1 MWLPALVLGK
11 SSVSSTTATANSN
24 NLSSRSYFVF
34 FGAAYSEFASL
45 TRTTDPLHSVFDV
58 RRSMFGLLLFMF
70 MLLDWS
76 EARRNAASKR

>member
-34 FGAAYSEFASL
+34 FGAPYSEFASL
-45 TRTTDPLHSVFDV
+45 TRNAFGSAFDV
-58 RRSMFGLLLFMF
+58 RRSVFGVFLLITQLAGPP
-70 MLLDWS
+70 S
-76 EARRNAASKR
+76 